1 MTIIY
6 NFVDMENNLIILV
19 SAAAAGRGSSSG
31 WGCAVAGPTVF
42 RTFAISSTAAICT
55 TSADALT
62 SALGTLAVPS
72 TVASSGLSTLAG
84 SSLTNAGSSLFAF
97 TDFTA
102 GSTAS
107 AASLALH
114 IPT

>member
-19 SAAAAGRGSSSG
+19 SAAAAGRGSSG

-42 RTFAISSTAAICT
+42 RTFAISSTAALCT